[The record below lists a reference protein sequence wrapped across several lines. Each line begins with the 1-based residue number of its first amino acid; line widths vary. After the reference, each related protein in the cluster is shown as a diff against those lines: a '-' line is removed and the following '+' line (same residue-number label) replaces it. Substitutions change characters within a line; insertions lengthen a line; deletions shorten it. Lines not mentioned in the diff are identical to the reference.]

1 MSKLYYALILS
12 FVLISSA
19 LAQSKDKVP
28 KESPQE
34 MPQMDPSTSTPIA
47 IRSICDEP
55 KKIRA
60 IIDQYEEK
68 KLFDAFGITFVIPP
82 NYPPEYARQLTGI
95 TSMFVNPDTGSFSII
110 FKGEGFSCLILNGN
124 KFTPGGMDQ

>member
-1 MSKLYYALILS
+1 MIKVVALILAM
-12 FVLISSA
+12 SA
-19 LAQSKDKVP
+19 FTAQAQDSKNKVP

-60 IIDQYEEK
+60 IIDKYEEK

-82 NYPPEYARQLTGI
+82 NYPPEYARKLTGI
-95 TSMFVNPDTGSFSII
+95 ASMFVNPDTGSFSII
-110 FKGEGFSCLILNGN
+110 LKGEGFSCLILNGN

>member
-1 MSKLYYALILS
+1 MSKIFYALILS
-12 FVLISSA
+12 FVFVSSVF
-19 LAQSKDKVP
+19 AQSKDKVP
-28 KESPQE
+28 KESPQ
-34 MPQMDPSTSTPIA
+34 MDPSTATPIA
-47 IRSICDEP
+47 MRSICDEP
-55 KKIRA
+55 KKIKA

-95 TSMFVNPDTGSFSII
+95 ASMFVNPDTGSFSII